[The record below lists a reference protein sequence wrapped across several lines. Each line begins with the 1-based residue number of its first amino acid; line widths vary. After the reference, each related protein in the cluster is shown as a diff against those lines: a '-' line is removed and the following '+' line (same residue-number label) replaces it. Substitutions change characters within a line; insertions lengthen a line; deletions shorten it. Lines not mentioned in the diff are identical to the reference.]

1 MAEESPYF
9 DAEIETMP
17 RAEIEARQFPALKRV
32 IEIAYEKAGLVRKK
46 WDAAGVTPAD
56 INSLSDFSRL
66 VPFITKDDI
75 REHRAETGDPFG
87 GILCTPTSELRSIT
101 GSSGT
106 TGDPTLLSRRDLHG
120 PQADSRFDRCFWDL
134 GIRPGDNAV
143 TINPTIRGSTIAPF
157 LHFGLTPICLD
168 HSPAE
173 IGRLVELCR
182 TYRPTLLMAL
192 STPLLMGLEQ
202 FEIDT
207 GLDLAEVF
215 SSCKAVIWGG
225 EPLGPRGRTLTERW
239 NMKIYEILSLGDATI
254 TLEAANHTGAYAWED
269 EVFVEHIDPDTGF
282 PAADGTLGELVATPL
297 QNLVD
302 PLIRFR
308 SEDLVWL
315 TRERCPSGRTHARF
329 KVKGR
334 TGDQIV
340 VAGKQLL
347 PISIWPAI
355 ESQPESK
362 AGLFQIVRPPQPEEF
377 LRLRVGYAGSP
388 DLKSLE
394 GRLKA
399 EIQEQLHVESRVELV
414 PNDELLKLGPPHK
427 IPRIVKL

>member
-1 MAEESPYF
+1 MVEESPYF
-9 DAEIETMP
+9 DAEIETMS
-17 RAEIEARQFPALKRV
+17 REEIEARQFPALKRV
-32 IEIAYEKAGLVRKK
+32 IEVAYEKAGLVRKK
-46 WDAAGVTPAD
+46 WDAAGVKPAD
-56 INSLSDFSRL
+56 IKSLSDFSRL

-75 REHRAETGDPFG
+75 RDYRTETGDPFG

-106 TGDPTLLSRRDLHG
+106 TGDPTLLSRRDLYG
-120 PQADSRFDRCFWDL
+120 PQADSRFNRCFWDL
-134 GIRPGDNAV
+134 GIRPGDNAI

-168 HSPAE
+168 HNPAE

-182 TYRPTLLMAL
+182 TYRPTLVMAI

-225 EPLGPRGRTLTERW
+225 EPLGPRGRSLTERW
-239 NMKIYEILSLGDATI
+239 KMKIYEVLSLGDATI

-269 EVFVEHIDPDTGF
+269 EVLVEHIDPDTGL

-302 PLIRFR
+302 PLVRFR

-347 PISIWPAI
+347 PISIWPTI
-355 ESQPESK
+355 ESQPETK
-362 AGLFQIVRPPQPEEF
+362 AGLFQIVRPPKPEEF
-377 LRLRVGYAGSP
+377 LRLRVGYAGNP
-388 DLKSLE
+388 DLGSLE
-394 GRLKA
+394 QRLKA
-399 EIQEQLHVESRVELV
+399 EIQKQLAVESRLELV